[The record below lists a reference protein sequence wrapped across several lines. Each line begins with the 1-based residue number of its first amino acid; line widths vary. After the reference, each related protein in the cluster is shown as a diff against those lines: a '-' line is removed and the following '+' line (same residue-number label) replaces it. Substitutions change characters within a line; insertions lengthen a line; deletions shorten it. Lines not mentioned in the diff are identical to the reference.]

1 MLEVYDIFAKCKFFS
16 ILHLMHTLT
25 FSGKTITSLTDIY
38 DLVMRELHL
47 DREIF
52 GKNLDALFDVLASSS
67 LSKIFITENL
77 LLKEHLSKVYKNE
90 HTEYELFLDVLTDLE
105 GVEIVIG

>member
-1 MLEVYDIFAKCKFFS
+1 MR
-16 ILHLMHTLT
+16 TLT

-38 DLVMRELHL
+38 DLVTREFHL
-47 DREIF
+47 DRETF

-67 LSKIFITENL
+67 LSKIFIAENL
-77 LLKEHLSKVYKNE
+77 LLKEHLSKAYKNE

-105 GVEIVIG
+105 GVEIVIR